1 MIAIYTCI
9 YAYLFYQYWWA
20 YSADRK
26 LFGNWGKVVFKEI
39 NVFLKLIIRMKTTM
53 LISCYLN
60 VIYYIKLLFK

>member
-39 NVFLKLIIRMKTTM
+39 NVFLKFIIRMKTTM
-53 LISCYLN
+53 LI
-60 VIYYIKLLFK
+60 